1 MASIRHIGSIIEK
14 AFQKWDYKRAIS
26 LSENESQ
33 TRDYLIEPFFNL
45 LGYNKMD
52 HYSHEY
58 SLKFSKG
65 NVKKVD
71 MVITL
76 NGKNPIMLVE
86 CKKSNSN
93 LTPKHFNQLAEYYL
107 NHRESKLAILTNGI
121 VYKFYS
127 LKWNDDKTL
136 NEEPFLVFDLNDFTR
151 ADIEDIAQFH
161 IKIFNVKN
169 IQEIAEEKYFLEDF
183 DKALVKTLYP
193 PGIGLRKLVYQN
205 MGGVRMTDKISG
217 RIYDLINSLS
227 LQEAVEKVKVL
238 EGKDSKSGVYTT
250 SIEINAFQI
259 IKTILALTPKLKNH
273 VERVNYKDYKGLFK
287 IIVDNMP
294 SKEICHL
301 VLSGNIKRIVFGN
314 DSFILG
320 KISATE
326 LAKHKKRIVEEGL
339 KFLSE

>member
-1 MASIRHIGSIIEK
+1 MASIRQIGSLLEK
-14 AFQKWDYKRAIS
+14 AFQKWDYQRAID

-52 HYSHEY
+52 HYSHEF
-58 SLKFSKG
+58 SLKFAKG

-76 NGKNPIMLVE
+76 NGRNPIMLVE

-93 LTPKHFNQLAEYYL
+93 LTSKHFNQLAEYYE

-151 ADIEDIAQFH
+151 ADLEDIAQFH
-161 IKIFNVKN
+161 IQMFNVQN
-169 IQEIAEEKYFLEDF
+169 IQSIAEEKYFLEDF

-193 PGIGLRKLVYQN
+193 AGIELRKLVYQN
-205 MGGVRMTDKISG
+205 MGGVRMTEKISN

-227 LQEAVEKVKVL
+227 LQEAVEKVKIL

-250 SIEINAFQI
+250 SSEMNAFQI

-273 VERVNYKDYKGLFK
+273 VERVNHKDYKGHFK
-287 IIVDNMP
+287 IIIDNMP
-294 SKEICHL
+294 SKEICYL
-301 VLSGNIKRIVFGN
+301 VLSDNIKKIGFGN

-320 KISATE
+320 KVSATE
-326 LAKHKKRIVEEGL
+326 IAKHKKRLVEEAL
-339 KFLSE
+339 KYLY

>member
-1 MASIRHIGSIIEK
+1 MASVRQIGSLLEK
-14 AFQKWDYKRAIS
+14 AFQKWDYQRAIN

-52 HYSHEY
+52 HYSHEF

-76 NGKNPIMLVE
+76 NGRNPIMLVE

-93 LTPKHFNQLAEYYL
+93 LTTKHFNQLAEYYT
-107 NHRESKLAILTNGI
+107 NHRGSKLAILTNGV

-127 LKWNDDKTL
+127 LKWNDEKSL

-151 ADIEDIAQFH
+151 ADLEDIAQFH
-161 IKIFNVKN
+161 IQIFNIQN
-169 IQEIAEEKYFLEDF
+169 IQSIAEEKYFLEDF

-193 PGIGLRKLVYQN
+193 AGIELRKLIYQN
-205 MGGVRMTDKISG
+205 MGGVRMTEKISN
-217 RIYDLINSLS
+217 RIYDLINSIS

-250 SIEINAFQI
+250 SNEINAFQI
-259 IKTILALTPKLKNH
+259 IKTILALTPKLKNQ
-273 VERVNYKDYKGLFK
+273 VERINYKDYKGHFK

-294 SKEICHL
+294 SKEICYL
-301 VLSGNIKRIVFGN
+301 VLSDNIKKIGFGN
-314 DSFILG
+314 DSFVLG
-320 KISATE
+320 KVSAIE
-326 LAKHKKRIVEEGL
+326 IAKHKKRLIEKAL
-339 KFLSE
+339 KYLY

>member
-1 MASIRHIGSIIEK
+1 MASVKHIGSILER
-14 AFQKWDYKRAIS
+14 AFQKWDYQRAID

-52 HYSHEY
+52 HYSHEF
-58 SLKFSKG
+58 SLKFSG

-76 NGKNPIMLVE
+76 DGKTPIMLVE

-93 LTPKHFNQLAEYYL
+93 LTPKHFNQLAEYYK

-127 LKWNDDKTL
+127 VKWNDDKTL
-136 NEEPFLVFDLNDFTR
+136 NEEPFMVFDLNDFTR

-161 IKIFNVKN
+161 IKMFNINK
-169 IQEIAEEKYFLEDF
+169 IKETAEEKYFLEDF
-183 DKALVKTLYP
+183 DKALVKTLHR
-193 PGIGLRKLVYQN
+193 PGKKITKLIFDN
-205 MGGVRMTDKISG
+205 MGGGGRMTDKVSG

-250 SIEINAFQI
+250 SSEMNAFQI
-259 IKTILALTPKLKNH
+259 IKTILALSPKLKNH
-273 VERVNYKDYKGLFK
+273 VERVNHKDYKGHFK

-294 SKEICHL
+294 SKEICYL
-301 VLSGNIKRIVFGN
+301 VLSDNIKKIGFGN

-320 KISATE
+320 KVSATE
-326 LAKHKKRIVEEGL
+326 IAKHKKRLVEEAL
-339 KFLSE
+339 KYLY

>member
-1 MASIRHIGSIIEK
+1 MASIRQIGSLLEK
-14 AFQKWDYKRAIS
+14 AFQKWDYQRAIN

-52 HYSHEY
+52 HYSHEF

-76 NGKNPIMLVE
+76 NGRNPIMLVE

-93 LTPKHFNQLAEYYL
+93 LTTKHFNQLAEYYT

-127 LKWNDDKTL
+127 IKWNDDKSL

-151 ADIEDIAQFH
+151 ADLEDIAQFH
-161 IKIFNVKN
+161 IQMFNVQN
-169 IQEIAEEKYFLEDF
+169 IQAIAEEKYFLEDF

-193 PGIGLRKLVYQN
+193 AGIELRKLVYQN
-205 MGGVRMTDKISG
+205 MGGVRMTEKISN
-217 RIYDLINSLS
+217 RIYDLINSIS

-238 EGKDSKSGVYTT
+238 EGKDSKSGVYTML
-250 SIEINAFQI
+250 SEINAFQI
-259 IKTILALTPKLKNH
+259 IKTILVLTPKLKNH
-273 VERVNYKDYKGLFK
+273 VERINYKDYKGHFK

-294 SKEICHL
+294 SKEICYL
-301 VLSGNIKRIVFGN
+301 VLSDNIKKIGFGN

-320 KISATE
+320 KVSATE
-326 LAKHKKRIVEEGL
+326 IAKHKKRLVEEAL
-339 KFLSE
+339 KYLS